1 MGKSKERKIKNQKKR
16 KGKMNQRIESNNR
29 PFNLKQFQE
38 INGNNFN
45 SYAPQSFQ
53 NMMGR
58 SYIPKHVA
66 RRERGTGLPS
76 PFSKIGKRCP
86 NLGKKWLDC
95 GHLCVNFSF
104 KVHFLRVYRSK
115 NRRFFPAGPFFFI
128 LQMIV
133 YRNAQ
138 IPKRLPCSK
147 KFPVTRLIPTHLF
160 QNIQMINS

>member
-16 KGKMNQRIESNNR
+16 KGKMNERIESNNR

-38 INGNNFN
+38 INGKNFN
-45 SYAPQSFQ
+45 AHALQSFQ

-58 SYIPKHVA
+58 NYIPKHVTRGE
-66 RRERGTGLPS
+66 RRTGLPC

-86 NLGKKWLDC
+86 NLGKKCLDC
-95 GHLCVNFSF
+95 VICVLNFSF

-128 LQMIV
+128 MQMIV

-138 IPKRLPCSK
+138 IPKKLPSSPDK
-147 KFPVTRLIPTHLF
+147 TPPDTNPFIPKY
-160 QNIQMINS
+160 SE